1 MSARRP
7 ERSRGAVAGGA
18 RTRRGEGPH
27 GPRRRSSARAAA
39 IAAIAAG
46 AGALL
51 GAGEARAE
59 PPWKPSESVI
69 APGRTVASADD
80 ATATAVNPALLPF
93 LPDAELRWSWLWTG
107 GDARTPAR
115 GHAFDAA
122 TPLWFLGTGMRLD
135 ALDPPAGAGAPYD
148 RPFFWLRWGLGARL
162 GETLS
167 LGTTFA
173 WSFAREPA
181 LDGLVTVTAGAA
193 WRPSRYVSL
202 GLVARD
208 LNQPSDGPIERSY
221 DASVAVRPCVGH
233 RRFEVDLF
241 TSYFERSDQWV
252 PGVAA
257 GIDVPR
263 VGRVRGDLRL
273 FDLGTGSPEVAAT
286 LGVDVNLDR
295 WELSGGAALGP
306 ALAGSGAGFYAGAA
320 WHAFRPPGVVFP
332 ARVVR
337 VRIDDTPGTR
347 GHVRLLRKLWRLAKD
362 PEVEGVALVMKA
374 EPASSMAHAE
384 ELGDAIR
391 LLRSKGKKTFC
402 HLEDAGGR
410 ALYVCA
416 QTDHIAMNPAGG
428 LRFSGFSSRYFML
441 GGLLDR
447 LGVKSDFVRI
457 GAHKAAAEQLT
468 LARSTDV
475 AREDRQDLLRQ
486 FEKVFLNDVGGGR
499 SVPIAELRA
508 RIEKGPFVAKEAK
521 AAGLVDVLAYE
532 DELGSVAEE
541 VMGRPVRLGDDAPAA
556 RPPSYWGDA
565 PKIAIVYLAG
575 DMVDGDSQTVP
586 LVGVKLAGSRTIAR
600 ALRQAR
606 EDRSVKAVVF
616 RMETGGG
623 SSLAADVIL
632 REAQLT
638 AKVKPLVVSM
648 GSVAAS
654 GGYYASMAGAPV
666 MASRSTVTGSIGI
679 FYGKVDVQGLARLIG
694 ASVESART
702 APRAD
707 AESIYR
713 PFTDDERA
721 ELGRKVKQFYDTF
734 VGRVV
739 EGRKLKAEEVDAV
752 ARGRVWSGE
761 QALGHRLIDRI
772 GGLREAIAE
781 AKRLAGAPS
790 ESQIVELP
798 EEDDSL
804 LGMLFRLV
812 GISSAGLGA
821 KGAAGLP
828 PLLMDVARALGPF
841 LVFDGS
847 TPLALAEVGEEA
859 SFGGM
864 LARPADDDEDAPRP
878 PPRGRAVEE
887 P

>member
-1 MSARRP
+1 MSARR
-7 ERSRGAVAGGA
+7 
-18 RTRRGEGPH
+18 
-27 GPRRRSSARAAA
+27 SARSAASWA
-39 IAAIAAG
+39 LALSAA
-46 AGALL
+46 L
-51 GAGEARAE
+51 GAGEAAAD
-59 PPWKPSESVI
+59 PPWKASESVI

-80 ATATAVNPALLPF
+80 ATATAVNPALLPM
-93 LPDAELRWSWLWTG
+93 LPDAELRWTWLWTE

-122 TPLWFLGTGMRLD
+122 TPLWFLGSGLRLD

-148 RPFFWLRWGLGARL
+148 QPYFWLRWGLGARL
-162 GETLS
+162 GQTL
-167 LGTTFA
+167 GVGATIA
-173 WSFAREPA
+173 WSFAKEA
-181 LDGLVTVTAGAA
+181 ELAGLVSVTAGAA
-193 WRPSRYVSL
+193 WRPSRYLSF

-233 RRFEVDLF
+233 RRFQVDLF
-241 TSYFERSDQWV
+241 TSYYERSDQWV
-252 PGVAA
+252 PGLAA

-295 WELSGGAALGP
+295 WEVSGGAALGS
-306 ALAGSGAGFYAGAA
+306 ALAGPGAGFYAGAA

-332 ARVVR
+332 ARVVK
-337 VRIDDTPGTR
+337 VKIDGTPGTR
-347 GHVRLLRKLWRLAKD
+347 GHVRLLRKLWRLARD

-384 ELGDAIR
+384 ELGDALR
-391 LLRSKGKKTFC
+391 LLRSKGKKSFC

-410 ALYVCA
+410 SLYVCA
-416 QTDHIAMNPAGG
+416 QSDFIAMSPAGG
-428 LRFSGFSSRYFML
+428 LRFSGFSSRYFLL
-441 GGLLDR
+441 GGLLSK

-457 GAHKAAAEQLT
+457 GAHKSAAEQLT
-468 LARSTDV
+468 LTQSTEV

-499 SVPIAELRA
+499 SVPAAELKA
-508 RIEKGPFVAKEAK
+508 RLDRGPFVAKEAR
-521 AAGLVDVLAYE
+521 AAGLVDVLAYD
-532 DELGSVAEE
+532 DEIGRVAEE
-541 VMGRPVRLGDDAPAA
+541 VMGRQVRFADDAPSPK
-556 RPPSYWGDA
+556 PPPYWGDA
-565 PKIAIVYLAG
+565 PKIALVYLAG
-575 DMVDGDSQTVP
+575 DMVDGDSQDVP
-586 LVGVKLAGSRTIAR
+586 LVGVKLAGSRTIAK
-600 ALRQAR
+600 ALRRAR
-606 EDRSVKAVVF
+606 EDASVKAVVF

-666 MASRSTVTGSIGI
+666 FASRSTVTGSIGI
-679 FYGKVDVQGLARLIG
+679 FYGKVDVQGLARMLG
-694 ASVESART
+694 ANVETARSS
-702 APRAD
+702 PRAD
-707 AESIYR
+707 AESLYR

-734 VGRVV
+734 IARVA
-739 EGRKLKAEEVDAV
+739 EGRKLDPAAIDAV

-761 QALGHRLIDRI
+761 QALGHRLIDRV
-772 GGLREAIAE
+772 GGLREALEE
-781 AKRLAGAPS
+781 ARRLSGAPA
-790 ESQIVELP
+790 ETQIVELP

-804 LGMLFRLV
+804 LGMALKLI
-812 GISSAGLGA
+812 GLSSAQMGMKQQA
-821 KGAAGLP
+821 LP
-828 PLLMDVARALGPF
+828 PLFLDLARSLGPF

-847 TPLALAEVGEEA
+847 APLALAEVGEEV
-859 SFGGM
+859 SFGGS
-864 LARPADDDEDAPRP
+864 LARPADDDEPSL
-878 PPRGRAVEE
+878 PPRGRAVVE